1 MEEKILD
8 YIMEQ
13 ACDGET
19 VTFRSIEEEFK
30 IIMDEKLKEIISDA
44 LWDRVNVSDVFI
56 ENEGYVISIFQ
67 D

>member
-30 IIMDEKLKEIISDA
+30 IIMDEKLKEIIRDA

-56 ENEGYVISIFQ
+56 ENEGYVISVFQ